1 MEVWQIIADHIV
13 WPILGFLGWTAVKTI
28 DTDKKVTALEAK
40 FEASNDARDKELQ
53 QLFNR
58 FDRFEERMF
67 LKLDDLEAH
76 VRAKKDA

>member
-1 MEVWQIIADHIV
+1 MEVWQVIVDHIV

-40 FEASNDARDKELQ
+40 FETSNDARDKELH

-58 FDRFEERMF
+58 FDRFEERVF

-76 VRAKKDA
+76 MRAKKDV